1 MRLGDLTEEKTAEL
15 LPNGDLILL
24 GYRGSKAHGMFV
36 PSTDPNSFDDIDLMG
51 VYIAPIEHYL
61 GFGRADSCDRFI
73 GEWDVVSYELKKFI
87 GLLYKN
93 NPNVVSML
101 WLQPEDLFLETP
113 LGTTLLA
120 SRELF
125 SSKMAY
131 HSFIGYAHGQLK
143 RMTHLNQGAVSEIS
157 KRAHRLAD
165 QGIEIDESTGI
176 AALPAGANIAL
187 VEEVRQYHELRSR
200 YFSGYMGN
208 KRKKLVEQHGFDTK
222 NAAHLIRLLRMG
234 IEFLQTGIMNVRRS
248 DAEELLSIKQG
259 AWTLEKIQEEAE
271 NLFVLAHDAKEK
283 SPLPDEPDR
292 EKIEKLCC
300 NMLRQHFKFDA
311 K

>member
-1 MRLGDLTEEKTAEL
+1 MKLGNLTEEKTAEL

-24 GYRGSKAHGMFV
+24 GYRGSKAHNMFV
-36 PSTDPNSFDDIDLMG
+36 PSNDPNSFDDIDLMG

-101 WLQPEDLFLETP
+101 WLQPDDLFVTTP
-113 LGTTLLA
+113 LGQKLIDN
-120 SRELF
+120 RDLF

-143 RMTHLNQGAVSEIS
+143 RMTHLNQGALTDINVRAEYLQTQGVS
-157 KRAHRLAD
+157 
-165 QGIEIDESTGI
+165 IDESTGV
-176 AALPAGANIAL
+176 ASLPAGASSKL
-187 VEEVRQYHELRSR
+187 VESVRQYHELRSR

-208 KRKKLVEQHGFDTK
+208 KRKRLVEQHGYDTK

-234 IEFLQTGIMNVRRS
+234 IEFLQTGIMNVRRN
-248 DAEELLSIKQG
+248 DAEELLTIKRG
-259 AWTLEKIQEEAE
+259 SWTLEEVQAEAE
-271 NLFVLAHDAKEK
+271 RLFQLAHDTKEN
-283 SPLPDEPDR
+283 SMLPDEPDR
-292 EKIEKLCC
+292 DKIEQLCC
-300 NMLRQHFKFDA
+300 SILMEHFEFK
-311 K
+311 